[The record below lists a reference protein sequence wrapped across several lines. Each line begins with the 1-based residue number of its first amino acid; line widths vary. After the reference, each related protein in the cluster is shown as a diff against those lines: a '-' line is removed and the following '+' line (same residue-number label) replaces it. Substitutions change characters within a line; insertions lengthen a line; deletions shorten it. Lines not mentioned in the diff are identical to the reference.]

1 MSENVVVKA
10 LGLDDDNVA
19 TKLLDKNFSPLI
31 VRKYQLKENWPIW
44 VALICDCSLS
54 DLDKI
59 VLDAM
64 DVCRQKGMMIN
75 DIQSL
80 RNVCGYLNQ
89 TLIDHYDSVKRGSVE
104 GVAVL
109 AYFDKIFISALALDF
124 MTHLSCKLELYQIIN
139 TLPHI

>member
-1 MSENVVVKA
+1 MSSVKP
-10 LGLDDDNVA
+10 LGMDDSGVA
-19 TKLLDKNFSPLI
+19 TKLLDKNFSPMI

-54 DLDKI
+54 DLDQV
-59 VLDAM
+59 VLDAL
-64 DVCRQKGMMIN
+64 DKCREKNMFIN

-80 RNVCGYLNQ
+80 RNICGFLNEE
-89 TLIDHYDSVKRGSVE
+89 LIQHYDSIKRGSVE

-109 AYFDKIFISALALDF
+109 GYFDKIFISSLALDF